1 MLLSGWRR
9 DVVVVPLYLPLLPGI
24 VVSRLPVERVRA
36 PGVQPIVEPLRIVAH
51 VAVIALV
58 LVMTAAATPSTP
70 AMFTASQV
78 GYLLMLRSPLA
89 EFGPFGLDLV
99 LGGAPLDHLINDPL
113 LPGLP
118 LLLVVRVLEEIWRR
132 LLVILP

>member
-24 VVSRLPVERVRA
+24 IVSRLPVERVRA

-70 AMFTASQV
+70 AMFTASPAAAA
-78 GYLLMLRSPLA
+78 PLA